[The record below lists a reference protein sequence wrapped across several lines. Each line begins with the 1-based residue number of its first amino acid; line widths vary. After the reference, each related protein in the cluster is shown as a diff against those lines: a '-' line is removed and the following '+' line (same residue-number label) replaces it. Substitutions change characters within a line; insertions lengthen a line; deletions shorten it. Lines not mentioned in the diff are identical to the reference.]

1 MPTDRG
7 TRILLITASLVVVTA
22 GLRAAAPILQPL
34 LLALFLAVIS
44 FPLLDWL
51 RRRGVRT
58 GFAVLVTVL
67 ADVAL
72 LSILGLLIS
81 GAVNEFARTAPA
93 YLEQLFNKAKATLDL
108 IEQRGIRLSDYVAIE
123 PIEPSQF
130 VDVAGGILGGTVKG
144 VASAVTAVTLVT
156 VGLIFILSELVIFPG
171 KLRAALAGAGD
182 PTRYFNRATRE
193 IQRYLVIKT
202 AISVATGIIVGLW
215 VALLGVDFPLLWGLV
230 AFLLNYIPV
239 LGPIIAA
246 VPAVLVTL
254 VQYGWVRAL
263 VLAAGYLLL
272 KVVIGDLL
280 EPHLMGRRFGLST
293 LVVLLSVV
301 FWGWLW
307 GPLGMLLSVPL
318 TMVIKIAL
326 ENTPSLGWV
335 AVLLGPSPQ
344 EAAPAPRVAPEET
357 TSDDEAGLAAP

>member
-1 MPTDRG
+1 MV
-7 TRILLITASLVVVTA
+7 IASLVIVTA

-34 LLALFLAVIS
+34 LLALILAVLS

-51 RRRGVRT
+51 LRRRVRT
-58 GFAVLVTVL
+58 GFAVLATVI

-72 LSILGLLIS
+72 LTILGLLIS

-93 YLEQLFNKAKATLDL
+93 YLEQLVGMAKAALAAV
-108 IEQRGIRLSDYVAIE
+108 EVRGIRLADWVAIE
-123 PIEPSQF
+123 PIDPHQF

-144 VASAVTAVTLVT
+144 VASAISTVVLVS
-156 VGLIFILSELVIFPG
+156 VALVFMLYELVIFPG
-171 KLRAALAGAGD
+171 KLQAAAAGGDLSRHFTRAK
-182 PTRYFNRATRE
+182 RE
-193 IQRYLVIKT
+193 IQRYLGIKT
-202 AISVATGIIVGLW
+202 AISVGTGLIVGGW

-230 AFLLNYIPV
+230 AFLFNYIPV
-239 LGPIIAA
+239 LGPLFAA

-263 VLAAGYLLL
+263 VLALGYLVV
-272 KVVIGDLL
+272 KVVIGDLV

-293 LVVLLSVV
+293 LVVLLSLL

-318 TMVIKIAL
+318 TMVVKIAL
-326 ENTPSLGWV
+326 ENIPSMRWV
-335 AVLLGPSPQ
+335 AVLLGPRVEGARLES
-344 EAAPAPRVAPEET
+344 ESAANE
-357 TSDDEAGLAAP
+357 EAGDRDDHRLTTR

>member
-1 MPTDRG
+1 MSSDRG
-7 TRILLITASLVVVTA
+7 TRVLLVIASLVIVTA

-34 LLALFLAVIS
+34 LLALFLAVLS
-44 FPLLDWL
+44 VPLLDWL
-51 RRRGVRT
+51 IRHGVRT
-58 GFAVLVTVL
+58 GIAVLATVI

-72 LSILGLLIS
+72 LTVLGLLIT

-93 YLEQLFNKAKATLDL
+93 YLEQLVEKVKAMLTVV
-108 IEQRGIRLSDYVAIE
+108 EVRGIRLADWVAIE
-123 PIEPSQF
+123 PIDPHQF

-144 VASAVTAVTLVT
+144 VASAISTVTLVT
-156 VGLIFILSELVIFPG
+156 VALIFALYELVIFPG
-171 KLRAALAGAGD
+171 KLRAAVGAAD
-182 PTRYFNRATRE
+182 PSRYFIRAKRE
-193 IQRYLVIKT
+193 IQRYLGIKT
-202 AISVATGIIVGLW
+202 AISVGTGLIVGGW

-230 AFLLNYIPV
+230 AFLFNYIPV

-263 VLAAGYLLL
+263 VLALGYLVI
-272 KVVIGDLL
+272 KVVIGDLV

-293 LVVLLSVV
+293 LVVLLSLL

-318 TMVIKIAL
+318 TMVVKIAL
-326 ENTPSLGWV
+326 ENIPTTRWV
-335 AVLLGPSPQ
+335 AVLLGPRVEGEQVGSEPVANQ
-344 EAAPAPRVAPEET
+344 EPDER
-357 TSDDEAGLAAP
+357 DDRRLAAR